1 MKKKSFRGFTLIEL
15 VIVLLIISIL
25 LAVALPS
32 INTYRNKAQN
42 TADDMNM
49 LALKEAATM
58 YCIDTGW
65 ENVTTIS
72 ADNLKDY
79 LENTKIQ
86 VSDENGAK
94 NKAEELLKKY
104 KIEVDTT
111 NKNITITKTG
121 NK

>member
-1 MKKKSFRGFTLIEL
+1 MKRKRFRGFTLIEL

>member
-1 MKKKSFRGFTLIEL
+1 MKRKRFRGFTLIEL

-86 VSDENGAK
+86 VSDDNGAK

>member
-1 MKKKSFRGFTLIEL
+1 MKRKRFRGFTLIEL

-49 LALKEAATM
+49 LALKEADTM